1 MSHGVQL
8 SGNEMLNRK
17 VLSSRRKVRSDETVR
32 RETGRVF
39 HARAA
44 ATGNA
49 RSPRLHRWSPARTK
63 STWNQTLGDDMPR
76 CWTSGEVSRRGTV
89 GHYGVNNGRPGHTN
103 GTGCAL

>member
-1 MSHGVQL
+1 MSHKVQL

-49 RSPRLHRWSPARTK
+49 RSPRLDRLVAGTNKVDVEPELINDANFVIYPR
-63 STWNQTLGDDMPR
+63 STYLHKNVFLNLMPFTL
-76 CWTSGEVSRRGTV
+76 S
-89 GHYGVNNGRPGHTN
+89 HYIGGST
-103 GTGCAL
+103 

>member
-49 RSPRLHRWSPARTK
+49 RSPRLDRLVA
-63 STWNQTLGDDMPR
+63 
-76 CWTSGEVSRRGTV
+76 GTNKV
-89 GHYGVNNGRPGHTN
+89 DVEHVLVAHVTVV
-103 GTGCAL
+103 LE

>member
-17 VLSSRRKVRSDETVR
+17 VLSSRWKVRSDETVR

-49 RSPRLHRWSPARTK
+49 RSPILCIGMHCRMKINGHKYSAVGKCDATDG
-63 STWNQTLGDDMPR
+63 SACQT
-76 CWTSGEVSRRGTV
+76 
-89 GHYGVNNGRPGHTN
+89 
-103 GTGCAL
+103 

>member
-17 VLSSRRKVRSDETVR
+17 VLSSRRKVRSDETVH

-49 RSPRLHRWSPARTK
+49 RSSRLDRLVA
-63 STWNQTLGDDMPR
+63 
-76 CWTSGEVSRRGTV
+76 GTNKV
-89 GHYGVNNGRPGHTN
+89 DVEPDLRQRHASMLDVR
-103 GTGCAL
+103 

>member
-17 VLSSRRKVRSDETVR
+17 VLSSRRKVTSDETVR

-49 RSPRLHRWSPARTK
+49 RSPARTK

-76 CWTSGEVSRRGTV
+76 CWTSGEVSRRGTNV
-89 GHYGVNNGRPGHTN
+89 SLSHARQTV
-103 GTGCAL
+103 C

>member
-44 ATGNA
+44 ATRNA
-49 RSPRLHRWSPARTK
+49 RSPRLDRLVAGTNKVGVEPDVFVAVILRLI
-63 STWNQTLGDDMPR
+63 TLLLLLYPMR
-76 CWTSGEVSRRGTV
+76 LT
-89 GHYGVNNGRPGHTN
+89 
-103 GTGCAL
+103 